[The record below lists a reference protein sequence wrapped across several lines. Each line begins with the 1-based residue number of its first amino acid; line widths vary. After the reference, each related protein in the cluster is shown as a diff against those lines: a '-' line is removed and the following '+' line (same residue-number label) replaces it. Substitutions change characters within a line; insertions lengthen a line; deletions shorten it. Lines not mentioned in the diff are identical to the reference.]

1 MKTARAEAALV
12 AVTVLWGTTFV
23 VVKSALA
30 DISPMLLL
38 ALRFALAS
46 VALGLLFRKAVRRAG
61 IAAGCL
67 AGLLLFAA
75 YVFQTTGLLTTTP
88 PKSAFLTSLSVPLVP
103 LAGSLV
109 YRTRPRLLE
118 AAGIAVATLGTVLL
132 TAPPEAWSRGVWSF
146 GRGDWLSFLCAVA
159 FALHIVVTGHFAPI
173 VGFESLVVVQTATA
187 ALLSA
192 AALLLEPVR
201 FHLTAPLAGAVLMTG
216 LLATALAFAVMA
228 WAQQYT
234 SANRAALIFS
244 LEPVVALATSWLVAG
259 ETLSGRG
266 KVGAGLILSGIL
278 LVELKRSKPER
289 HPMASGDL
297 P

>member
-1 MKTARAEAALV
+1 MKSARAETALA
-12 AVTVLWGTTFV
+12 AVTILWGTTFV
-23 VVKSALA
+23 VVKSTLA
-30 DISPMLLL
+30 DVSPMLLL
-38 ALRFALAS
+38 ALRFALATL
-46 VALGLLFRKAVRRAG
+46 ALGLLFGKAVRRAG
-61 IAAGCL
+61 LAAGCL
-67 AGLLLFAA
+67 AGVLLFAA
-75 YVFQTTGLLTTTP
+75 FAFQTTGLLLTTP

-103 LAGSLV
+103 LAASLV
-109 YRTRPRLLE
+109 YKIRPRLPE
-118 AAGIAVATLGTVLL
+118 AAGIAVATLGTVLM
-132 TAPPEAWSRGVWSF
+132 TAPAGSWNI

-173 VGFESLVVVQTATA
+173 VGFETLVVVQTAVA

-192 AALLLEPVR
+192 AALFFEPLR
-201 FHLTAPLAGAVLMTG
+201 FRLTVPVAGAVLLTG

-234 SANRAALIFS
+234 SATRAALIFS
-244 LEPVVALATSWLVAG
+244 LEPVIAWCTSWLVAG

-278 LVELKRSKPER
+278 LVELKRSKPEV
-289 HPMASGDL
+289 HPTVSGEL